1 MSMQVVILL
10 AEAGA
15 ASFLRPVLRQWRDNP
30 PGFTWGL
37 AGTSQAHAVL
47 SAEVESARWL
57 ATDLDRRHPGPVLA
71 ILDRARPGVLLA
83 SAGGWAM
90 ERAAIRHGLEAG
102 IATRQFVDTWYGY
115 ARRLLEG
122 EDAVL
127 PDRIWLVDEHARRE
141 AMAAGLPDFLLD
153 EVGHPAWAEVEPLP
167 ATNGRSTIFLGAPVA
182 RDYGTG
188 LGYTEADAWAMVKA
202 VAAARPDLISGLVYA
217 PHPDQGD
224 ISFLAA
230 GGIATEPYE
239 TRKLADFGQVLG
251 MFSAPLIEA
260 FLAGRRAI
268 SVQPHP
274 TGLDMAPLSR
284 FGYAPRATTPE
295 SLIAALEARLPDA
308 SKLRTNLRRLNG
320 RITPLLREA
329 LRR

>member
-1 MSMQVVILL
+1 MRVQVVILL

-15 ASFLRPVLRQWRDNP
+15 ASFLRPVLRQWRANP
-30 PGFTWGL
+30 PGFTWGV
-37 AGTSQAHAVL
+37 AGTAQAHAVL
-47 SAEVESARWL
+47 SAEVEASCWL
-57 ATDLDRRHPGPVLA
+57 ARDLDRLRPEPVPE
-71 ILDRARPGVLLA
+71 ILDRVRPGLLLA

-90 ERAAIRHGLEAG
+90 ERAGISHGLRAKA
-102 IATRQFVDTWYGY
+102 ATRQFVDTWYGY

-122 EDAVL
+122 DDAVL
-127 PDRIWLVDEHARRE
+127 PDRIWLVDENARRE
-141 AMAAGLPDFLLD
+141 ATEAGLPDFLLD
-153 EVGHPAWAEVEPLP
+153 EVGHPVWAEIEPLP
-167 ATNGRSTIFLGAPVA
+167 ATSDRSTIFLGAPVA

-188 LGYTEADAWAMVKA
+188 LGYTEADAWAMVRA
-202 VAAARPDLISGLVYA
+202 VAAARPDLISRLVYA

-230 GGIATEPYE
+230 DGVASEGYE
-239 TRKLADFGQVLG
+239 TRKLGEFGQVLG

-260 FLAGRRAI
+260 FLAGRRSI

-274 TGLDMAPLSR
+274 AGVDMAALSR

-295 SLIAALEARLPDA
+295 FLVSALEARLPDA
-308 SKLRTNLRRLNG
+308 GKLRTNLRRLNG
-320 RITPLLREA
+320 RITPLIREA